1 MRQVRSRGFT
11 LIELLVVVAII
22 AILVALLL
30 PAVQAAR
37 EAARRSSCSN
47 NLKQLALAVHN
58 YEATYKLFP
67 SGSLYPC
74 PAIDPFTG
82 LPQCWNFGVSPLVSI
97 LSYIEQE
104 TIFNAYNAARG
115 VYGSYPPAI
124 NGPIMWWANTS
135 VFNMQVNLYL
145 CPADGS
151 ARTIRQPV
159 SNYVGNLGGPFVL
172 RGYNGTFIPSNP
184 ALTYTGT
191 NLAVPIP
198 YPFAQTAGPV
208 GFSSVSDGTSN
219 TALWSEAVTG
229 TNLPVISG
237 SGKVPEMRGFF
248 VTNFDINPNNLILND
263 PRRVLQFLA
272 ACNSIPRGVLAMGSG
287 SNTAGLRGTSWQIS
301 FPYYVNYALY
311 NHVGGPNTRQC
322 SSVQLSP
329 NDIGLDVFG
338 TAPPTSLHNNGV
350 NVAFCDGSVRFIQ
363 EQINLNT
370 WWALGSR
377 AGNEAID
384 GNSL

>member
-1 MRQVRSRGFT
+1 MRPVRSRGFT

-58 YEATYKLFP
+58 YEQTYKLFP

-74 PAIDPFTG
+74 PAVDPFTG
-82 LPQCWNFGVSPLVSI
+82 IPQCWNFGVSPLVSI
-97 LSYIEQE
+97 LNYIEQE
-104 TIFNAYNAARG
+104 TIYNAYNAAMG
-115 VYGSYPPAI
+115 VYGSYPPNV
-124 NGPIMWWANTS
+124 NGPVSWWANTT
-135 VFNMQVNLYL
+135 VFNMQVNLFL
-145 CPADGS
+145 CPADS
-151 ARTIRQPV
+151 SRVIRQPV
-159 SNYVGNLGGPFVL
+159 SNYVGNLGGPYAL
-172 RGYNGTFIPSNP
+172 RGYNGTFIPTNP
-184 ALTYTGT
+184 AVTYSGT
-191 NLAVPIP
+191 NQAVPIV
-198 YPFAQTAGPV
+198 YPFAQTAGPI

-229 TNLPVISG
+229 TNLPVLAG

-263 PRRVLQFLA
+263 ARAVRLFLA
-272 ACNSIPRGVLAMGSG
+272 MCNNIPRGTLALGSG
-287 SNTAGLRGTSWQIS
+287 SNNAGLRGTSWQIS
-301 FPYYVNYALY
+301 FPYYVNYGLY
-311 NHVGGPNTRQC
+311 NHVGAPNSRQC
-322 SSVQLSP
+322 SNVQLSP
-329 NDIGLDVFG
+329 NDVGLDVFG
-338 TAPPTSLHNNGV
+338 TAPPTSLHSNGV
-350 NVAFCDGSVRFIQ
+350 NVAFADGSVRFIT
-363 EQINLNT
+363 ETISLNT